1 SFESVSFFFSGW
13 FSRNGRQHAVSLRRC
28 KRRTT
33 HAAVF
38 EIIVDPCQQVH
49 DRLVRFHRRRR
60 GWSRSL
66 ALSRFVSASLA
77 SSWQWN
83 LLTPSSVGIE
93 RYETVVPT
101 SCD

>member
-60 GWSRSL
+60 GWSWSL
-66 ALSRFVSASLA
+66 ALFRFVSASLA

-83 LLTPSSVGIE
+83 LLTPSSLGIE
-93 RYETVVPT
+93 RYGD
-101 SCD
+101 SGSYIM